1 MRNKWTR
8 LLLCVVVLGLTSAW
22 ALAQDDTS
30 NKSKGEVR
38 NVTGCLTKS
47 GSGNEYLL
55 TATDGSTWEI
65 HENNSVDL
73 ASHVNQTVELRGV
86 VSNEKDAQHERGCE
100 GHGQRHWRDQTQSRA
115 RTPEG
120 HQDPQGERFLPVTLW
135 RNSENEK
142 GGTNVP
148 PLSFN

>member
-65 HENNSVDL
+65 HENNAVDL
-73 ASHVNQTVELRGV
+73 ASHVNQTVDLRGV
-86 VSNEKDAQHERGCE
+86 VSNEKAHNMKEDAKDMASDSGATKPKAEH
-100 GHGQRHWRDQTQSRA
+100 GHLKATKIHKVSDSCQ
-115 RTPEG
+115 
-120 HQDPQGERFLPVTLW
+120 
-135 RNSENEK
+135 
-142 GGTNVP
+142 
-148 PLSFN
+148 

>member
-73 ASHVNQTVELRGV
+73 ASHVNQTVDLRGV
-86 VSNEKDAQHERGCE
+86 VSHEKMHNMKEDAKDMASDTGATKPKAEH
-100 GHGQRHWRDQTQSRA
+100 GHLK
-115 RTPEG
+115 P
-120 HQDPQGERFLPVTLW
+120 
-135 RNSENEK
+135 
-142 GGTNVP
+142 TNLHKV
-148 PLSFN
+148 SDSCQ